1 MTESDRDPNIEWI
14 AREARR
20 PVHLA
25 DGARARLLAAV
36 RELPSPA
43 AHDRGLGWWV
53 AARSLSIS
61 PLAGGLIAAGLV
73 GLGLI
78 AGRSVLRRDDRTP
91 IEQPAAVAATPQL
104 PVHDTVLTVMKFVFD
119 APGAAHVSLV
129 GDFNG
134 WDTTATPMT
143 RASSGAWTVS
153 LKLEPGRHVY
163 AFVLDGKRW
172 EPDPVALLAPDDG
185 FGTRNSIIV
194 VAKGSST

>member
-1 MTESDRDPNIEWI
+1 MTEFDRDPNIEWI

-20 PVHLA
+20 PVHMA
-25 DGARARLLAAV
+25 DGARARLVAAV
-36 RELPSPA
+36 RELPTPA
-43 AHDRGLGWWV
+43 SRSRGLAWFV
-53 AARSLSIS
+53 TSRSLAIS

-73 GLGLI
+73 GVGLVT
-78 AGRSVLRRDDRTP
+78 GRSVLRRDDRP
-91 IEQPAAVAATPQL
+91 SIEQPAAVAATSQL

-129 GDFNG
+129 GDFND
-134 WDTTATPMT
+134 WNTAATPMT

-172 EPDPVALLAPDDG
+172 VPDPVALLAPDDG
-185 FGTRNSIIV
+185 FGTRNSIVV